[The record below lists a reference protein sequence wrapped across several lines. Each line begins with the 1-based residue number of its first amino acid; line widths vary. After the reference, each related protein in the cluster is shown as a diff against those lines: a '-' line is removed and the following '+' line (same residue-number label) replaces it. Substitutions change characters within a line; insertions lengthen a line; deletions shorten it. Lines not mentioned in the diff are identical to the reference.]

1 VALSAVFLVALG
13 ALVIYGMVLGA
24 DPNFDRG
31 RSPMSS
37 VVAQETIGLL
47 TLIAVGATGLELA
60 AVAGGKTASRLPPL
74 LIATVLLAIVWWVA
88 FAFERAS

>member
-1 VALSAVFLVALG
+1 VFLVALG

-60 AVAGGKTASRLPPL
+60 R
-74 LIATVLLAIVWWVA
+74 
-88 FAFERAS
+88 